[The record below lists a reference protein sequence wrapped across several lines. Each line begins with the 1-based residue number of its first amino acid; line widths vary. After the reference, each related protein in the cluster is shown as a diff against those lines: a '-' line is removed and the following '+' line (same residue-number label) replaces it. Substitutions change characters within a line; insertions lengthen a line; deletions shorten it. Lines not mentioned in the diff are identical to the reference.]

1 MYKSMSR
8 ELDLSGILAPLGE
21 FGKWISGLLPTFKV
35 TIQDYIKMPLSGL
48 PEYVIAFEAEITFN
62 CGVLNDI
69 GNAVK
74 SANELIRVIDPDLK
88 IYKAVWPTFM
98 QKFCNQERSIS
109 AKISVGFTGFYIDPP
124 NTYIEIAT
132 ESWSGK
138 LSMADLPVCPAPV
151 KHVCAFGLNLTFFCS
166 NNDISYFL
174 SALRVVIVR

>member
-1 MYKSMSR
+1 MSR

-21 FGKWISGLLPTFKV
+21 FGEWLSGLLPTFKV
-35 TIQDYIKMPLSGL
+35 TIQDYIKIPLSGL
-48 PEYVIAFEAEITFN
+48 PEFIIAFEAEIKFN

-74 SANELIRVIDPDLK
+74 SANEAISVIDPGLTV
-88 IYKAVWPTFM
+88 YNTVWPEFM
-98 QKFCNQERSIS
+98 REFCGKERSIT
-109 AKISVGFTGFYIDPP
+109 AKISVGFAGFYIDAP

-166 NNDISYFL
+166 NNDISYLL